1 MRISDWSSDVC
12 SSDLRAQGRPR
23 RAFPWSVVTRGPM
36 RRVLATAGILGL
48 LTIGDGFVYLVL
60 QSRGDFAAQWFPLL
74 YVGTNVVFLALAV
87 PLGRLA
93 ARVGRARVFVIG
105 HVGLLAA
112 YVMAAMP
119 VDDVAATILCLVFL
133 GALYAATDGVRSALA
148 SQLTTH

>member
-93 ARVGRARVFVIG
+93 DRVGRARVFVIG
-105 HVGLLAA
+105 HVRSEEHTSELQSLMRISYA
-112 YVMAAMP
+112 VF
-119 VDDVAATILCLVFL
+119 CLKKKRL
-133 GALYAATDGVRSALA
+133 KTERNI
-148 SQLTTH
+148 TNNI

>member
-74 YVGTNVVFLALAV
+74 YVGTNVVLLALAV
-87 PLGRLA
+87 PQGRLA
-93 ARVGRARVFVIG
+93 DRVGRARVFVLG
-105 HVGLLAA
+105 HFGLLAA
-112 YVMAAMP
+112 SVMAAMP
-119 VDDVAATILCLVFL
+119 VDATCGHILCMGFLRAFL
-133 GALYAATDGVRSALA
+133 GCGRASWRERVRQSA
-148 SQLTTH
+148 